1 MMRRTDGVNKGLVLQ
16 HGVMRTADDE
26 AIFFVSARPARFV
39 VGLVPWNDWHT
50 EPNRPG
56 GDSRTQLMRRSV
68 VLQK

>member
-1 MMRRTDGVNKGLVLQ
+1 
-16 HGVMRTADDE
+16 MRTADDE